1 MERTPLRGSRLVE
14 QDFHP
19 VLPRPPA
26 IRPAPFEELHHEI
39 PEIDSENDNKY
50 GNYID
55 FVLNI
60 IYDLYINILYTS
72 FRGA

>member
-1 MERTPLRGSRLVE
+1 MERTPLRGPRLVE

-26 IRPAPFEELHHEI
+26 IRPALAEELHHEI

-50 GNYID
+50 GNYI
-55 FVLNI
+55 
-60 IYDLYINILYTS
+60 
-72 FRGA
+72 